1 MSLISC
7 TPVERTK
14 LRATYKDSGVDIE
27 AGNRSVEIIKKK
39 VKSTFTPN
47 VLTNIG
53 SFGGCFEFPK
63 DEYDN
68 PVLVSS
74 ADGVGTKLKIAF
86 KSNRH
91 NTIGQCL
98 VNHCVNDILTTGAEP
113 LFFLDYFAT
122 SKLNND
128 VLSEVITGLAT
139 ACRENNCALIGGETA
154 EMPGFY
160 GFNEYDMSGTI
171 VGVVDKNNM
180 MSNRAINTGDIL
192 IGLPSTG
199 LHTNGYSLARNVL
212 LNRFDL
218 DDYIDE
224 LDCLLYEELL
234 KIHRSYLP
242 VVRDILKKEWLT
254 GISHITGGGI
264 EGNTNRI
271 LDDNSK
277 LDITWNAWD
286 TPPIFSLIQKLGNVP
301 LDDMREATNMGI
313 GLILIIKSEG
323 LSELTEF
330 LNKNNE
336 KFVEMGKII

>member
-1 MSLISC
+1 MQ
-7 TPVERTK
+7 TERKK
-14 LRATYKDSGVDIE
+14 LRATYKESGVDIE
-27 AGNRSVEIIKKK
+27 AGNKSVEIIKEK

-63 DEYDN
+63 DQYEQ

-91 NTIGQCL
+91 STIGQCL

-122 SKLNND
+122 SKLNNE
-128 VLSEVITGLAT
+128 VLAEVITGLAT
-139 ACRENNCALIGGETA
+139 ACQQNNCALIGGETA

-160 GFNEYDMSGTI
+160 GINEYDMSGTI
-171 VGVVDKNNM
+171 IGVVEKKNM
-180 MSNRAINTGDIL
+180 MSNRPISTGDLL

-224 LDCLLYEELL
+224 LDCLLHEELL

-271 LDDNSK
+271 LEGNNQ
-277 LDITWNAWD
+277 LDIQWDAWD
-286 TPPIFSLIQKLGNVP
+286 TPAVFNLIQKLGNVP

-313 GLILIIKSEG
+313 GLIIVIRPEG
-323 LSELTEF
+323 LTELSAF
-330 LNKNNE
+330 LDNNNE

>member
-1 MSLISC
+1 MQ
-7 TPVERTK
+7 VERKK

-27 AGNRSVEIIKKK
+27 AGNKSVEIIRKK

-63 DEYDN
+63 DQYDQ

-91 NTIGQCL
+91 STIGQCL
-98 VNHCVNDILTTGAEP
+98 VNHCVNDILTTGAVP

-122 SKLNND
+122 SKLNNE

-139 ACRENNCALIGGETA
+139 ACQENNCALIGGETA

-160 GFNEYDMSGTI
+160 GLNEYDMSGTI
-171 VGVVDKNNM
+171 VGVVDKKDM
-180 MSNRAINTGDIL
+180 MSNRAINAGDIL
-192 IGLPSTG
+192 IGLPSSG

-224 LDCLLYEELL
+224 LDCLLHEELL

-271 LDDNSK
+271 LDGNCK
-277 LDITWNAWD
+277 LDIKWSAWD
-286 TPPIFSLIQKLGNVP
+286 IPPIFSLIQKLGNVP

-313 GLILIIKSEG
+313 GLILIIKYEG

-330 LNKNNE
+330 LNKHNE
-336 KFVEMGKII
+336 NFIEMGKII